1 MSVPSWAEPLFGP
14 PLKIVAILMIGV
26 FARYLLHRLI
36 DRVAEGIASG
46 TAGLARLEDRAS
58 ASTARLVAAPLLTER
73 REQRART
80 TASVLKSVATAVI
93 TAVVLLT
100 VLDVLSIPVAPLL
113 AGASIVG
120 VAAGFGA
127 QSLVKDVI
135 SGLFM
140 MVEDQYGVG
149 DVVDLGDAVGTV
161 EDVSLRVT
169 SLRDASGVLWF
180 IRNGEVVRVANRSQ
194 GWAVANA
201 DFPVA
206 YDADLESALSALR
219 VMVTQIHE
227 QPPWGEKLVE
237 VPQVVGVE
245 SITGTS
251 MVLRVTARCVAG
263 TQIDVQR
270 ELRLRGKEALDRAG
284 IPGPALPSGMFGPG
298 SQRPGE
304 SAGAGI

>member
-14 PLKIVAILMIGV
+14 PLKIVAILLIGI

-46 TAGLARLEDRAS
+46 TAGLAKLDDRGP
-58 ASTARLVAAPLLTER
+58 ASTARLVAAPLLSER

-100 VLDVLSIPVAPLL
+100 LLDVLYIPVAPLL

-149 DVVDLGDAVGTV
+149 DVVDLGGASGVVEAVG
-161 EDVSLRVT
+161 LRVT
-169 SLRDASGVLWF
+169 RLRGSDGTIWYV
-180 IRNGEVVRVANRSQ
+180 RNGEILRVANRSQ
-194 GWAVANA
+194 GWARALLDVAIA
-201 DFPVA
+201 HQHDVA
-206 YDADLESALSALR
+206 RA
-219 VMVTQIHE
+219 E
-227 QPPWGEKLVE
+227 Q
-237 VPQVVGVE
+237 
-245 SITGTS
+245 
-251 MVLRVTARCVAG
+251 VLRDAAAELRQDVQFGPLLLDEPELWVEQVTADGVVLRLVVKTEPLRQWDVA
-263 TQIDVQR
+263 R
-270 ELRLRGKEALDRAG
+270 ELRRRVMDQLGAEEIAVAPVTG
-284 IPGPALPSGMFGPG
+284 ATAPGPPA
-298 SQRPGE
+298 
-304 SAGAGI
+304 

>member
-1 MSVPSWAEPLFGP
+1 MTWAGAWAWFGGVP
-14 PLKIVAILMIGV
+14 VRVVVTILGAV
-26 FARYLLHRLI
+26 VLRWLLHRTI
-36 DRVAEGIASG
+36 
-46 TAGLARLEDRAS
+46 
-58 ASTARLVAAPLLTER
+58 STAVAVAVDHRDRRTLTGRIGPAGQRHQQRMLTLGALLRSIVTFGVSLI
-73 REQRART
+73 A
-80 TASVLKSVATAVI
+80 I
-93 TAVVLLT
+93 LT
-100 VLDVLSIPVAPLL
+100 VMALVSIPLAPLL
-113 AGASIVG
+113 ASAGVGG
-120 VAAGFGA
+120 VALGFGA
-127 QSLVKDVI
+127 QSLVKDFL
-135 SGLFM
+135 SGIFM
-140 MVEDQYGVG
+140 IVEDQYGVG